1 VNSGESYP
9 GIVINGNVHVFPANA
24 RRSLAAITRDPVAD
38 NPNFAQFFDV
48 EVKQISRRVML
59 IALDGCSR
67 LDRVQPI

>member
-1 VNSGESYP
+1 M
-9 GIVINGNVHVFPANA
+9 VINGNVHVFPADA
-24 RRSLAAITRDPVAD
+24 RRSLAAITRDPVTD